1 MNKDAEASPLTVFA
15 INHLDCIYV
24 HINIYQAPAAGML
37 TLAVTWLAG
46 KQVHSSAEIYLM
58 FVLSALV
65 FYMTN
70 IALTHCDL
78 F

>member
-15 INHLDCIYV
+15 IKHLDCIYV

-46 KQVHSSAEIYLM
+46 
-58 FVLSALV
+58 
-65 FYMTN
+65 
-70 IALTHCDL
+70 
-78 F
+78 